1 VPSTLFGF
9 TITDHKKVFAI
20 ALPMILSNIAAPMLG
35 LVDTAIIGHLPDAIY
50 LSAVAI
56 GAMVVSFIYLLA
68 VFLRM
73 ATTGYIAQSFGANNL
88 AEQRQH
94 FNHGLT
100 LAIGLGIAI
109 AIASPWIIDFSL
121 WVVQPDA
128 ALIPYAST
136 YIGIRLWSAPAALTI
151 LIALGV
157 LLGRQQS
164 GRAMWLAIITNAV
177 NVMMDLVLIIGLDLN
192 VAGAAWASLIAD
204 YVTALVGIYWCAKAL
219 NWTPALLKIIPDKLS
234 QYLNVNGNIFI
245 RSLVLQLCMA
255 TMTGYAAR
263 YGSDIVA
270 VNAVLMQFLMLISLG
285 LDGIAYSVEALA
297 GAAKGQQ
304 QPERIRYWCKLTLVW
319 SCIFAVF
326 YSLIFWLFGAQI
338 IGLITDLPEIINKAE
353 NYLPWIILLP
363 LVGHWSYWFDG
374 VYIGLSLSKGM
385 RNTMILAAGFGFLP
399 LWWAGMPLQNHGL
412 WLALS
417 GFLLMRGLFQALW
430 LRLRWRQVV

>member
-1 VPSTLFGF
+1 MPSTLFGF
-9 TITDHKKVFAI
+9 ATTDHKKVFAI

-35 LVDTAIIGHLPDAIY
+35 LIDTAIIGHLPDAIY

-73 ATTGYIAQSFGANNL
+73 ATTGYIAQSYGADDL
-88 AEQRQH
+88 PEQRQH
-94 FNHGLT
+94 FNHGLA
-100 LAIGLGIAI
+100 LAIGLGVTIAV
-109 AIASPWIIDFSL
+109 ASPWIIDFSL
-121 WVVQPDA
+121 WVVQPDDN
-128 ALIPYAST
+128 LVPYASD
-136 YIGIRLWSAPAALTI
+136 YIGIRLWSAPAALSV

-164 GRAMWLAIITNAV
+164 GQAMWLAIITNAV
-177 NVMMDLVLIIGLDLN
+177 NVVMDLILIIGFNLN
-192 VAGAAWASLIAD
+192 VVGAAWASLIAD
-204 YVTALVGIYWCAKAL
+204 YVTAIIGIYWCAKAL
-219 NWTPALLKIIPDKLS
+219 DWTPGSWRIIPDKLS

-263 YGSDIVA
+263 YGSDVVA
-270 VNAVLMQFLMLISLG
+270 VNAVLMQFLMLISLA

-304 QPERIRYWCKLTLVW
+304 QPQRIRYWCKLTLVW
-319 SCIFAVF
+319 SCLFAVG
-326 YSLIFWLFGAQI
+326 YSAVFWLFGQQI
-338 IGLITDLPEIINKAE
+338 IGLITDLPNIISKAE
-353 NYLPWIILLP
+353 QYLPWIILLP

-385 RNTMILAAGFGFLP
+385 RDTMILAAGLGFLP
-399 LWWAGMPLQNHGL
+399 LWWLGMPLQNHGL

-417 GFLLMRGLFQALW
+417 GFLLLRGLFQALW